1 MFTGI
6 VEDLGTVKKIK
17 RKEKDVEFTFQVG
30 NIKLKEVVLGDSIS
44 VNGTCLTVTSMGK
57 KEFTVD
63 ASHETLA
70 KTNLGKLKVG
80 KKVNLERAL
89 KAGDKLGGHIVNG
102 HVDGV
107 GKVSSKT
114 NKGESIEFR
123 FSAPRNLT
131 KYIVNKGSVAIDG
144 VSLTV
149 NSAKG
154 TEFVVNIIPYTQ
166 QATTFGALR
175 KGSVV
180 NIECD
185 IIGKYVEKFLKGTK
199 GKDSIY
205 QFEK

>member
-6 VEDLGTVKKIK
+6 VEDLGTVKKID
-17 RKEKDVEFTFQVG
+17 RKEKDVEFTFEVG
-30 NIKLKEVVLGDSIS
+30 NIKLKDVVLGDSIS
-44 VNGTCLTVTSMGK
+44 VNGTCLTVTSLGK
-57 KEFTVD
+57 KTFTVD

-70 KTNLGKLKVG
+70 KTNLGKLRAG

-89 KAGDKLGGHIVNG
+89 KAGDKWGGHIVNG

-114 NKGESIEFR
+114 KKGESMEFK
-123 FSAPRNLT
+123 FSAPRALA
-131 KYIVNKGSVAIDG
+131 KYIVNKGSVAVDG

-149 NSAKG
+149 NAVKG

-175 KGSVV
+175 KGSIV

-185 IIGKYVEKFLKGTK
+185 IIGKYVEKFVKGTK
-199 GKDSIY
+199 SKDSIY